1 MKRLLKTIIYAIAAL
16 LVIFFAGGYALP
28 EKAYVARQAVINASP
43 DKVFAIVG
51 DLKRSG
57 EWSPWFALDPK
68 MKVTIVGSA
77 GKDQKMSW
85 ASDDPNVG
93 NGSQTTIDFE
103 PNKRVV
109 SSLDFGPM
117 GQAVAALSLSD
128 AAGQGTLVEWDFS
141 TTLNNPVERWTGL
154 MFDRWVGA
162 DYEKGLANLKALAEK
177 Q

>member
-1 MKRLLKTIIYAIAAL
+1 MKRLLKAIIYTIAAL

-28 EKAYVARQAVINASP
+28 DKAHVARQAVINAP
-43 DKVFAIVG
+43 PEKVFAIVG

-57 EWSPWFALDPK
+57 EWSPWFGLDPN
-68 MKVTIVGSA
+68 MKVTVEGPA

-85 ASDDPNVG
+85 TSDDPNVG

-117 GQAVAALSLSD
+117 GQAVASMVLSE
-128 AAGQGTLVEWDFS
+128 AAGKGTLVEWDFS
-141 TTLNNPVERWTGL
+141 TSLNNPMERWMGL
-154 MFDRWVGA
+154 MFDRWIGA

-177 Q
+177 P